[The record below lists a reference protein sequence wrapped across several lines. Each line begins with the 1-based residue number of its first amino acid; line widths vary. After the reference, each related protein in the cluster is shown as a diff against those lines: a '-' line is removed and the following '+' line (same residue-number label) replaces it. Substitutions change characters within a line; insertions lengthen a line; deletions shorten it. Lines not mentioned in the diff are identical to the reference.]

1 MKSAMMFFLYEKAFD
16 IQCDYCDSAVC
27 ECFRVMRKKG
37 N

>member
-1 MKSAMMFFLYEKAFD
+1 MKSAMMFFLD
-16 IQCDYCDSAVC
+16 IQCDYCDLAVC